1 MNPIRSLSLNL
12 TLASVF
18 LFSTAVLAEGHSTSK
33 LVKLA
38 VVNDNILRSG
48 RPVAGDLAQLQEDT
62 GVTTVINLESSTEY
76 INQEAKVT
84 KSLGL
89 TYFSVPFISYLPPKD
104 ADVNKV
110 LGLLRDSTH
119 FPVLV
124 HCQHGEDRTGMIIGL
139 YRVEVE
145 GWAPAKA
152 YQEMLAMG
160 FTKELVPLD
169 NYFKKRTGYNGH

>member
-1 MNPIRSLSLNL
+1 MNLFHSASLNL
-12 TLASVF
+12 ILTATF
-18 LFSTAVLAEGHSTSK
+18 LFSTNVLAEANTPSR

-38 VVNDNILRSG
+38 IVNDNILRSG
-48 RPVAGDLAQLQEDT
+48 RPLGNDLAQLQIDT
-62 GVTTVINLESSTEY
+62 GITTVINLESSADY

-89 TYFSVPFISYLPPKD
+89 TYYSVPFISYLPPKD

-110 LGLLRDSTH
+110 LSLLRDSTH

-124 HCQHGEDRTGMIIGL
+124 HCQHGQDRTGMIVGL

-145 GWAPAKA
+145 GWTPAKA

-160 FTKELVPLD
+160 FTKELIPLD

>member
-1 MNPIRSLSLNL
+1 MNLIRSASLKFI
-12 TLASVF
+12 LATTF
-18 LFSTAVLAEGHSTSK
+18 LFSANALAEAVATPR
-33 LVKLA
+33 LVKLG
-38 VVNDNILRSG
+38 VVNENILRSG
-48 RPVAGDLAQLQEDT
+48 RPVGNDLAQLQKDT
-62 GVTTVINLESSTEY
+62 GVKTVINLESAADY

-89 TYFSVPFISYLPPKD
+89 TYYSVPFISYLPPKD

-110 LGLLRDSTH
+110 LSLLRDSNQ
-119 FPVLV
+119 FPVLI

-145 GWAPAKA
+145 GWTPAKA

-160 FTKELVPLD
+160 FTKELIPLD